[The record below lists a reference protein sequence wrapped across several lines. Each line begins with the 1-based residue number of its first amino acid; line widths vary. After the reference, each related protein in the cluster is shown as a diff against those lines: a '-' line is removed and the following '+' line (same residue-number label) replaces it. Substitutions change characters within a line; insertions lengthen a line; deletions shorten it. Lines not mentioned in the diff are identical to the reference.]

1 LRGTVTQ
8 MATEETTVWSIG
20 GLVIAVRD
28 LERSVP
34 FYEDVMSLREVMRDG
49 EVALLEGS
57 GSFRLYLRG
66 SHGQGTRP
74 GRQALGPRVVSFDV
88 GSASELDRVEER
100 LRALGSFRTRQ
111 SLSLH
116 EDLEVVFG
124 FDPDRLA
131 LTFATPPTGQPEVFD
146 RDRSVQAIY
155 SADT

>member
-1 LRGTVTQ
+1 MTT
-8 MATEETTVWSIG
+8 AETAGWSIG

-28 LERSVP
+28 LEPSVA
-34 FYEDVMSLREVMRDG
+34 FYEDVTGAREVMRDD
-49 EVALLEGS
+49 EVALLERDGA
-57 GSFRLYLRG
+57 FRLYLRG
-66 SHGQGTRP
+66 SHGQGTRQ

-100 LRALGSFRTRQ
+100 LRAHGSFRTRQ

-131 LTFATPPTGQPEVFD
+131 LTFATPPTGRPDAFD
-146 RDRSVQAIY
+146 RERSLEAIY
-155 SADT
+155 SADA